1 MTDLE
6 EVAVHALGEKD
17 GYLVNHRVILVLLA
31 EIYENNLQIFF
42 YILQIHPPR
51 LRMQWTIV
59 YFFIQDGRTW
69 FYISIS

>member
-31 EIYENNLQIFF
+31 EIYENTFF
-42 YILQIHPPR
+42 YLH
-51 LRMQWTIV
+51 
-59 YFFIQDGRTW
+59 
-69 FYISIS
+69 FYISILD

>member
-31 EIYENNLQIFF
+31 EIYENTLQIFF

-51 LRMQWTIV
+51 LRMQ
-59 YFFIQDGRTW
+59 
-69 FYISIS
+69 